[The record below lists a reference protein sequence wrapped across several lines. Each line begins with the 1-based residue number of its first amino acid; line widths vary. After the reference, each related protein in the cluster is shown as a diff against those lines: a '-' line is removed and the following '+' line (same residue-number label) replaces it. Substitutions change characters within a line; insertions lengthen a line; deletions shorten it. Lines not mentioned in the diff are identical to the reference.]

1 MRTRTRR
8 RRRRRRQAGHG
19 RVGCRYEDGGART
32 SKERG
37 GNTKGERHFEI
48 VVVVIIFMAQGE
60 ASAEGIEDLRQLA
73 ILAGV
78 PLKEEVLECV
88 AEIVQQDVIP
98 TAVSQVLRSLSN
110 KAKYNNNNIK
120 GEKK

>member
-1 MRTRTRR
+1 
-8 RRRRRRQAGHG
+8 
-19 RVGCRYEDGGART
+19 
-32 SKERG
+32 
-37 GNTKGERHFEI
+37 
-48 VVVVIIFMAQGE
+48 MAQGE